1 MKVSLAE
8 LILLISRT
16 SNEVYE
22 KKNAIF
28 KNTVITSDV
37 ELTGVETILNNV
49 ENFNE
54 LYNEYINSLEKL
66 EKYKNTLALANCTR
80 KIVDGDLTIT
90 EALNK
95 VIILRRQLEV
105 YENLLLKKET
115 KERRFDGN
123 GSTSYYRVNSLNF
136 SVTEMEKLKSET
148 AAKIDKLES
157 LITATNTS
165 TFVEI

>member
-8 LILLISRT
+8 LILLINRST
-16 SNEVYE
+16 NDVYE
-22 KKNAIF
+22 KRNTVF
-28 KNTVITSDV
+28 KNTIQTSDV
-37 ELTGVETILNNV
+37 ELSGQKTVLNDVEDFTK
-49 ENFNE
+49 
-54 LYNEYINSLEKL
+54 LYNDYTNSLTRL
-66 EKYKNTLALANCTR
+66 EQYKNILAQANCTT
-80 KIVDGDLTIT
+80 KIPEFNLTIT

-95 VIILRRQLEV
+95 IRTCRTLLEM
-105 YENLLLKKET
+105 YDSLALKKET

-136 SVTEMEKLKSET
+136 SVTEMESLKSTT

-157 LITATNTS
+157 LIATTNAS

>member
-8 LILLISRT
+8 LILLINRST
-16 SNEVYE
+16 NDVYE
-22 KKNAIF
+22 KRNTVF
-28 KNTVITSDV
+28 KNTMKTSDF
-37 ELTGVETILNNV
+37 ELSGQETVLNNV
-49 ENFNE
+49 EDFTQ
-54 LYNEYINSLEKL
+54 LYNDYTNSLTRL
-66 EKYKNTLALANCTR
+66 EQYKNILAQANCTT
-80 KIVDGDLTIT
+80 KIPEFNLTIT

-95 VIILRRQLEV
+95 IRTCRTLLEM
-105 YENLLLKKET
+105 YDSLALKKET

-136 SVTEMEKLKSET
+136 SATEMESLKTTT

-157 LITATNTS
+157 LIATTNAS